1 VHQTKLQFPYDQY
14 HTKKHLQKGIPGKKP
29 HINLL
34 TLEVKDVSYLKES
47 GFVHHLKTTVPQQCE
62 SRWYS
67 RIDMYESFYAN
78 YEGTENI
85 IIERREEDR
94 MVHVQCETV
103 QLLLSFLTPI
113 KEASLQL
120 EAHATL
126 RLFCQ

>member
-1 VHQTKLQFPYDQY
+1 MTNTILRNTF
-14 HTKKHLQKGIPGKKP
+14 KKEFLKKNLP

-47 GFVHHLKTTVPQQCE
+47 GLVHHLKTTVPQQCE

-67 RIDMYESFYAN
+67 RIDIYESFYAN

-85 IIERREEDR
+85 IERREEDR
-94 MVHVQCETV
+94 MVHVQRETV

-120 EAHATL
+120 EADTHATL